1 MPRDAASTR
10 DALIAAG
17 LELFAVHGVYTTP
30 LSRIVGAAGQRNT
43 SALHYHFAVEG
54 LDARH
59 GLLFAIIDAQNVA
72 IEAERR
78 AMLDT
83 VEADGDHDDLRRIVW
98 AYVQPQASRLSSIEG
113 RRFLSIVSQLV
124 DLFDRWDEDPE
135 RTPTEAMRAFRLI
148 ERALPPALP
157 ANLRRERVARFVE
170 MVSESLGARA
180 RRLQKSRGGR
190 VDHEA
195 YVTNLI
201 DMAVGALAAP
211 TSAG

>member
-17 LELFAVHGVYTTP
+17 LELFAAHGVYSTP
-30 LSRIVGAAGQRNT
+30 LSKIVGAAGQRNT
-43 SALHYHFAVEG
+43 SALHYHFAVDG

-59 GLLFAIIDAQNVA
+59 GLLFAIIDAQNA
-72 IEAERR
+72 SIEAERR
-78 AMLDT
+78 EMLDT
-83 VEADGDHDDLRRIVW
+83 VEAQGASGDLRRIVW
-98 AYVQPQASRLSSIEG
+98 AYVQPQAGRLTTIEG

-135 RTPTEAMRAFRLI
+135 RTPPEAMRAFRLI
-148 ERALPPALP
+148 ERALPPTLP
-157 ANLRRERVARFVE
+157 AHLRRERVARFVE

-180 RRLQKSRGGR
+180 RRLQKSRSGR

-195 YVTNLI
+195 YVANLI

>member
-17 LELFAVHGVYTTP
+17 LDLFAEQGVYTTP

-43 SALHYHFAVEG
+43 SALHYHFAVNG

-59 GLLFAIIDAQNVA
+59 GLLFAIIDAQNEA

-78 AMLDT
+78 GMLDD
-83 VEADGDHDDLRRIVW
+83 VEAAAATTDLRRLVW
-98 AYVQPQASRLSSIEG
+98 AYVQPQANRLGSIEG

-135 RTPTEAMRAFRLI
+135 RTPAQAMRAFRLI
-148 ERALPPALP
+148 ERALPSALP
-157 ANLRRERVARFVE
+157 PHLRRERVARFVE

-180 RRLQKSRGGR
+180 RRLEKSRNAR
-190 VDHEA
+190 TEHAA
-195 YVTNLI
+195 YVSNLI
-201 DMAVGALAAP
+201 DMAVGALSAP
-211 TSAG
+211 MSAG

>member
-17 LELFAVHGVYTTP
+17 LDLFADQGVYTTP
-30 LSRIVGAAGQRNT
+30 LARIVAAAGQRNT
-43 SALHYHFAVEG
+43 SALHYHFATGG

-59 GLLFAIIDAQNVA
+59 GLLFAIIDTQNESV
-72 IEAERR
+72 EAERR
-78 AMLDT
+78 LMLDT
-83 VEADGDHDDLRRIVW
+83 VEADAATADLRRLVW
-98 AYVQPQASRLSSIEG
+98 AYVQPQANRLASIEG
-113 RRFLSIVSQLV
+113 RRFLSIVSQLI

-157 ANLRRERVARFVE
+157 DHLRRERVARFVE

-180 RRLQKSRGGR
+180 RRLQKSRNAR
-190 VDHEA
+190 TEHDA
-195 YVTNLI
+195 YVSNLI

-211 TSAG
+211 MSAG

>member
-17 LELFAVHGVYTTP
+17 LDLFAEQGVYTTP

-43 SALHYHFAVEG
+43 SALHYHFAVNG

-59 GLLFAIIDAQNVA
+59 GLLFAIIDAQNDA

-78 AMLDT
+78 DMLDD
-83 VEADGDHDDLRRIVW
+83 VESAAATTDLRRLVW
-98 AYVQPQASRLSSIEG
+98 AYVQPQANRLGSIEG

-135 RTPTEAMRAFRLI
+135 RTPAQAMRAFRLI
-148 ERALPPALP
+148 ERALPTALP
-157 ANLRRERVARFVE
+157 PHLRRERVARFVE

-180 RRLQKSRGGR
+180 RRLEKSRNAR
-190 VDHEA
+190 TEHEA
-195 YVTNLI
+195 YVSNLI
-201 DMAVGALAAP
+201 DMAVGALSAP
-211 TSAG
+211 MSAG

>member
-17 LELFAVHGVYTTP
+17 LDLFAEQGVYTTP

-43 SALHYHFAVEG
+43 SALHYHFAVNG

-59 GLLFAIIDAQNVA
+59 GLLFAIIDAQNEA

-78 AMLDT
+78 DMLDD
-83 VEADGDHDDLRRIVW
+83 VEAAAATTDLRRLVW
-98 AYVQPQASRLSSIEG
+98 AYVQPQANRLGSIEG

-135 RTPTEAMRAFRLI
+135 RTPAQAMRAFRLI
-148 ERALPPALP
+148 ERALPTGLP
-157 ANLRRERVARFVE
+157 PHLRRERVARFVE

-180 RRLQKSRGGR
+180 RRLEKSRNAR
-190 VDHEA
+190 TEHEA
-195 YVTNLI
+195 YVSNLI
-201 DMAVGALAAP
+201 DMAVGALSAP
-211 TSAG
+211 MSAG

>member
-17 LELFAVHGVYTTP
+17 LDLFAEQGVYTTP

-43 SALHYHFAVEG
+43 SALHYHFAVNG

-59 GLLFAIIDAQNVA
+59 GLLFAIIDAQNEA

-78 AMLDT
+78 DMLDN
-83 VEADGDHDDLRRIVW
+83 VEAAAATTDLRRLVW
-98 AYVQPQASRLSSIEG
+98 AYVQPQANRLGSIEG

-135 RTPTEAMRAFRLI
+135 RTPAQAMRTFRLI
-148 ERALPPALP
+148 ERALPSALP
-157 ANLRRERVARFVE
+157 PHLRRERVARFVE

-180 RRLQKSRGGR
+180 RRLEKSRNAR
-190 VDHEA
+190 TEHEA
-195 YVTNLI
+195 YVSNLI
-201 DMAVGALAAP
+201 DMAVGALSAP
-211 TSAG
+211 MSAG

>member
-17 LELFAVHGVYTTP
+17 LDLFAEQGVYTTP

-43 SALHYHFAVEG
+43 SALHYHFAVNG

-59 GLLFAIIDAQNVA
+59 GLLFAIIDAQNEA

-78 AMLDT
+78 DMLDD
-83 VEADGDHDDLRRIVW
+83 VEAAAATTDLRRLVW
-98 AYVQPQASRLSSIEG
+98 AYVQPQANRLGSIEG

-135 RTPTEAMRAFRLI
+135 RTPAQAMRAFRLI
-148 ERALPPALP
+148 ERALPTALP
-157 ANLRRERVARFVE
+157 PHLRRERVARFVE

-180 RRLQKSRGGR
+180 RRLEKSRNAR
-190 VDHEA
+190 TEHEA
-195 YVTNLI
+195 YVSNLI
-201 DMAVGALAAP
+201 DMAVGALSAP
-211 TSAG
+211 MSAG

>member
-17 LELFAVHGVYTTP
+17 LDLFAEQGVYTTP

-43 SALHYHFAVEG
+43 SALHYHFAVNG

-59 GLLFAIIDAQNVA
+59 GLLFAIIDAQNDA

-78 AMLDT
+78 DMLDD
-83 VEADGDHDDLRRIVW
+83 VEAAAATTDLRRLVW
-98 AYVQPQASRLSSIEG
+98 AYVQPQANRLGSIEG

-135 RTPTEAMRAFRLI
+135 RTPAQAMRAFRLI
-148 ERALPPALP
+148 ERALPTALP
-157 ANLRRERVARFVE
+157 PHLRRERVARFVE

-180 RRLQKSRGGR
+180 RRLEKSRNAR
-190 VDHEA
+190 TEHEA
-195 YVTNLI
+195 YVSNLI
-201 DMAVGALAAP
+201 DMAVGALSAP
-211 TSAG
+211 MSAG

>member
-17 LELFAVHGVYTTP
+17 LDLFAEQGVYTTP

-43 SALHYHFAVEG
+43 SALHYYFAVNG

-59 GLLFAIIDAQNVA
+59 GLLFAIIDAQNEA

-78 AMLDT
+78 DMLDN
-83 VEADGDHDDLRRIVW
+83 VEAAAATTDLRRLVW
-98 AYVQPQASRLSSIEG
+98 AYVQPQANRLGSIEG

-135 RTPTEAMRAFRLI
+135 RTPAQAMRTFRLI
-148 ERALPPALP
+148 ERALPSALP
-157 ANLRRERVARFVE
+157 PHLRRERVARFVE

-180 RRLQKSRGGR
+180 RRLEKSRNAR
-190 VDHEA
+190 TEHEA
-195 YVTNLI
+195 YVSNLI
-201 DMAVGALAAP
+201 DMAVGALSAP
-211 TSAG
+211 MSAG